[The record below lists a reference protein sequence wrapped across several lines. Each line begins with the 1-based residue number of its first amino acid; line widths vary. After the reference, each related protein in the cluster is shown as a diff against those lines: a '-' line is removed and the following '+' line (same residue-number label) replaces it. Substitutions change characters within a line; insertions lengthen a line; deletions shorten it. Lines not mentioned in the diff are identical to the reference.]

1 MKLEGMVGHKMG
13 LAAIYGKFWFFQN
26 GGILHAKI
34 TFLSISQ
41 ELFDRF
47 CSFFIKMC
55 QIINEISTSTSFHT
69 NYAINEEFM
78 LRRAQNQTRW
88 QSKNWVFAFFS
99 KSVHLIFL
107 IFGMKL
113 EGMAGHKMGLAAI
126 SRKLWFF
133 HNCGILRAKITFSS
147 ISQEPF
153 DRFCSFFTEI
163 ISYNKWSKYIYQFLH
178 KLCYKRGIHAL
189 ACLGE

>member
-1 MKLEGMVGHKMG
+1 
-13 LAAIYGKFWFFQN
+13 
-26 GGILHAKI
+26 
-34 TFLSISQ
+34 
-41 ELFDRF
+41 
-47 CSFFIKMC
+47 
-55 QIINEISTSTSFHT
+55 
-69 NYAINEEFM
+69 M

-133 HNCGILRAKITFSS
+133 HNCGILRAKITFLST
-147 ISQEPF
+147 SQEPF
-153 DRFCSFFTEI
+153 DWFCSFFIKMCQI
-163 ISYNKWSKYIYQFLH
+163 INGISTFISFNTNYAIKKHSCSDLSKNRPVDGLKYSFWLSYLIFSFVHELLK
-178 KLCYKRGIHAL
+178 GIVWNGPFSHYPNIL
-189 ACLGE
+189 NFP